1 MVESMNTFIHL
12 CQPDTSKSCGACCGL
27 YNYIKNDRISLE
39 SRLRERTHL
48 FNAMYR
54 GEESIEDYSRLI
66 NAKEPKEKIY
76 EVVYDCEFLGFV
88 NEEVQ
93 KVGCLLHPSA
103 IGGIDYRSY
112 SFYGEDL
119 CAGHFCPSYQYL
131 AREEKELVISMIDD
145 WYLYGLIITDIDL
158 VKSFFKEISDFLGE
172 MVQPDIV
179 RNSQRLKEIGKAFFN
194 LKVTWPFK
202 DSDKKRFGK
211 YFFEGWE
218 YRLDKIDYEAIGTQP
233 SKHNDIFLSFSS
245 HFSCVNELREAE
257 KWVEKSIIEFCDEYS
272 YVRKYV

>member
-1 MVESMNTFIHL
+1 MDL
-12 CQPDTSKSCGACCGL
+12 PDQAALALGFRRYTPGQEHNREHQYGGPLS
-27 YNYIKNDRISLE
+27 YHKNSL
-39 SRLRERTHL
+39 LVL
-48 FNAMYR
+48 FNL
-54 GEESIEDYSRLI
+54 DLL
-66 NAKEPKEKIY
+66 
-76 EVVYDCEFLGFV
+76 D
-88 NEEVQ
+88 
-93 KVGCLLHPSA
+93 LLHP
-103 IGGIDYRSY
+103 
-112 SFYGEDL
+112 FYGQNGILAVGIVRDEFL
-119 CAGHFCPSYQYL
+119 KIRNTLVYHPSFGYFAWEYNLDMISIEEEGKEPTASDVASLIEYAKEHKIKVIFASPQFNPQSARVIADEVGGRVVFIDPL
-131 AREEKELVISMIDD
+131 ARDYIANLRRI
-145 WYLYGLIITDIDL
+145 
-158 VKSFFKEISDFLGE
+158 LGE

-272 YVRKYV
+272 YVRKYF